1 MAPPLLSLPRLG
13 LPRLRLPRLRL
24 SRPHIAPTLAVVFIG
39 SATLTTLVTGLFVV
53 RSSLEIANQNTAL
66 RLRDAAE
73 LVASRLDADQIA
85 TLRHPSQ
92 MKTAAFR
99 QTHAVLS
106 SALQDIRG
114 IRFIYTLRKAK
125 EPIKDPF
132 SRYVFVVDGTPYS
145 SSDFTDVGVVMPTS
159 TSTDALHRVWRSG
172 VLEVDRKFVKDKWGT
187 WMSAYIPLQRRD
199 GSFEAVLGI
208 DISANQVI
216 LDRNH
221 ILGNLAQA
229 YLLSLLL
236 TLPLAAVL
244 GSQISD
250 PLRYINQG
258 LQSISRLEFGSLQN
272 RLIAAGWIHEIHQI
286 INSLGTVQ
294 SALSE
299 FNAYV
304 PSALVRKLVLNRAS
318 LNLSGEIRNM
328 AIMFTDISD
337 FTGLCESLDPEKIL
351 QLLNQYFAIINEVA
365 TATQGVLDKYIG
377 DSALLFWG
385 APDSIDYPAVAC
397 LEAALRCREQ
407 LDALNLQWKQEG
419 SSVVFH
425 TTFGIDYGSVV
436 VGNIG
441 PRERVNYTIIGD
453 RVNLAQRLEYS
464 NRLFGTRILAS
475 ADMVRALGPAAAD
488 YLIVKAGDT
497 KLRGFSQPIEV
508 FDVIARRHGASAEQ
522 LLFADTLNAA
532 QRAHQDG
539 RPDDAL
545 ALLQAAQPG
554 LCERT
559 YLQRLINKC
568 SGSDPACG

>member
-1 MAPPLLSLPRLG
+1 MAPPLLP
-13 LPRLRLPRLRL
+13 LPRLRLR
-24 SRPHIAPTLAVVFIG
+24 RPHIAPTLAVVFIV
-39 SATLTTLVTGLFVV
+39 SASLTTLVTGLFAL
-53 RSSLEIANQNTAL
+53 RSSLEIASQNTAL

-92 MKTAAFR
+92 MKTAAF
-99 QTHAVLS
+99 QQAHALLS

-114 IRFIYTLRKAK
+114 ARFIYTLRKAK

-132 SRYVFVVDGTPYS
+132 SRYVFAVDGMPYS
-145 SSDFTDVGVVMPTS
+145 SKDFTEIGVVLPTS

-187 WMSAYIPLQRRD
+187 WMSAYIPLHRRD

-216 LDRNH
+216 LDRNN

-250 PLRYINQG
+250 PLRYIYQG
-258 LQSISRLEFGSLQN
+258 LQSISQLEFGSPLRS

-337 FTGLCESLDPEKIL
+337 FTGLCESLDPEQIL

-488 YLIVKAGDT
+488 YLIVKVGDT
-497 KLRGFSQPIEV
+497 QLRGFSQLIEV

-559 YLQRLINKC
+559 YLQRLINRC
-568 SGSDPACG
+568 NGSDPVSG

>member
-1 MAPPLLSLPRLG
+1 M
-13 LPRLRLPRLRL
+13 
-24 SRPHIAPTLAVVFIG
+24 
-39 SATLTTLVTGLFVV
+39 
-53 RSSLEIANQNTAL
+53 
-66 RLRDAAE
+66 
-73 LVASRLDADQIA
+73 
-85 TLRHPSQ
+85 
-92 MKTAAFR
+92 
-99 QTHAVLS
+99 
-106 SALQDIRG
+106 
-114 IRFIYTLRKAK
+114 
-125 EPIKDPF
+125 
-132 SRYVFVVDGTPYS
+132 
-145 SSDFTDVGVVMPTS
+145 
-159 TSTDALHRVWRSG
+159 
-172 VLEVDRKFVKDKWGT
+172 
-187 WMSAYIPLQRRD
+187 
-199 GSFEAVLGI
+199 
-208 DISANQVI
+208 
-216 LDRNH
+216 
-221 ILGNLAQA
+221 
-229 YLLSLLL
+229 
-236 TLPLAAVL
+236 
-244 GSQISD
+244 
-250 PLRYINQG
+250 
-258 LQSISRLEFGSLQN
+258 
-272 RLIAAGWIHEIHQI
+272 IHQ
-286 INSLGTVQ
+286 NCRRPNLEKFLPTY
-294 SALSE
+294 LSE

-337 FTGLCESLDPEKIL
+337 FTGLRESLDPEQIL

-419 SSVVFH
+419 GSVVFH

-488 YLIVKAGDT
+488 LLIVRAGDT

>member
-1 MAPPLLSLPRLG
+1 
-13 LPRLRLPRLRL
+13 
-24 SRPHIAPTLAVVFIG
+24 
-39 SATLTTLVTGLFVV
+39 
-53 RSSLEIANQNTAL
+53 
-66 RLRDAAE
+66 
-73 LVASRLDADQIA
+73 
-85 TLRHPSQ
+85 
-92 MKTAAFR
+92 
-99 QTHAVLS
+99 
-106 SALQDIRG
+106 
-114 IRFIYTLRKAK
+114 
-125 EPIKDPF
+125 
-132 SRYVFVVDGTPYS
+132 
-145 SSDFTDVGVVMPTS
+145 
-159 TSTDALHRVWRSG
+159 
-172 VLEVDRKFVKDKWGT
+172 VDRKFVKDKWGN

-236 TLPLAAVL
+236 TLPLTAVL

-337 FTGLCESLDPEKIL
+337 FTGLRESLDPEQIL

-488 YLIVKAGDT
+488 HLIVKAGDT

-522 LLFADTLNAA
+522 LLFADPSTRPSGPTRTAA
-532 QRAHQDG
+532 PTTPLPCCR
-539 RPDDAL
+539 
-545 ALLQAAQPG
+545 QPSPG
-554 LCERT
+554 CASAP
-559 YLQRLINKC
+559 IC
-568 SGSDPACG
+568 SG